1 MVKSPLDIKRVFVE
15 FEFTDKHLKVQDL
28 ARKFAQEQIRPRMG
42 ELENGPMLPAEILR
56 QLGNLKFLAALVPEE
71 QGGAGLDQV
80 GYVLTLMEI
89 SKVWGSLGAILLAH
103 NSFYCAPLLAYAD
116 PKQRERYLKPCLDQA
131 KLGCLAISEAEAG
144 LDFTRFQTTAV
155 PQQNSWLL
163 QGRKGPVLNAQ
174 AASYAL
180 TVAKSAHISGSEEIN
195 LWAVSLEPRQGLKL
209 IRTEPEW
216 GFSAAGPAEMI
227 FENIVLLDHALL
239 GRPGQGRQQLKELE
253 QNAWVATAALAVGIG
268 QAILEEARSFTGGRT
283 QSGKPLAASQ
293 AIQWK
298 LADLATDLEAAEL
311 LTLRA
316 AWLMD
321 QVKPFEKEAAMA
333 KQYALNMVLKAS
345 REGIQ
350 ILAGRG
356 YLRKSPMARL
366 IQDAEGCQL
375 FNIYDETLTSIIA
388 KNLY

>member
-1 MVKSPLDIKRVFVE
+1 MVKSPIDIKRVIVE
-15 FEFTDKHLKVQDL
+15 FEFTDKHLKAQDQ
-28 ARKFAQEQIRPRMG
+28 ARKFALEQIRPRMG

-80 GYVLTLMEI
+80 GYVLTLMEL
-89 SKVWGSLGAILLAH
+89 SKVWGALGAVLLAH
-103 NSFYCAPLLAYAD
+103 NSFYCAPLQAYANTD
-116 PKQRERYLKPCLDQA
+116 QKKQYLEPCAAQF
-131 KLGCLAISEAEAG
+131 KLGCLAVLEAEAG

-195 LWAVSLEPRQGLKL
+195 LWVVSLEPRQGLKL

-216 GFSAAGPAEMI
+216 GFSAASPAEMI
-227 FENIVLLDHALL
+227 FENLTLLDDARL

-268 QAILEEARSFTGGRT
+268 QAILEEARSFTGGQT

-345 REGIQ
+345 RDGIQ

>member
-1 MVKSPLDIKRVFVE
+1 
-15 FEFTDKHLKVQDL
+15 
-28 ARKFAQEQIRPRMG
+28 
-42 ELENGPMLPAEILR
+42 
-56 QLGNLKFLAALVPEE
+56 
-71 QGGAGLDQV
+71 
-80 GYVLTLMEI
+80 
-89 SKVWGSLGAILLAH
+89 
-103 NSFYCAPLLAYAD
+103 
-116 PKQRERYLKPCLDQA
+116 
-131 KLGCLAISEAEAG
+131 
-144 LDFTRFQTTAV
+144 
-155 PQQNSWLL
+155 LL

-195 LWAVSLEPRQGLKL
+195 LWVVPLEPRQGLKL
-209 IRTEPEW
+209 IRTGPEW

-227 FENIVLLDHALL
+227 FENITLLDQALL

-268 QAILEEARSFTGGRT
+268 QAILEEARSFTAGQT

-316 AWLMD
+316 AWHMD

-345 REGIQ
+345 RDGIQ

-388 KNLY
+388 KNL

>member
-1 MVKSPLDIKRVFVE
+1 ME
-15 FEFTDKHLKVQDL
+15 FEFTEKQLEALDL
-28 ARKFAQEQIRPRMG
+28 ARKFTLEQIRPRMA

-56 QLGNLKFLAALVPEE
+56 QLGNLKLLAALVPEE

-89 SKVWGSLGAILLAH
+89 SRVWGSLGAVLLAH
-103 NSFYCAPLLAYAD
+103 NSFYCAPILAYAA

-131 KLGCLAISEAEAG
+131 KLGCLALSEAEAG
-144 LDFTRFQTTAV
+144 LDFTRFQTRAMRQEKAWLINGNKCLV
-155 PQQNSWLL
+155 P
-163 QGRKGPVLNAQ
+163 NAQ
-174 AASYAL
+174 GASFAL
-180 TVAKSAHISGSEEIN
+180 TAAKSTDPSGPEEIN
-195 LWAVSLEPRQGLKL
+195 LFIIPLDQTKGIKL
-209 IRTEPEW
+209 GKWEQAL
-216 GFSAAGPAEMI
+216 GFSSAGPAEMI
-227 FENIVLLDHALL
+227 FKNVTLPDHALL

-268 QAILEEARSFTGGRT
+268 QAILEEARSFTAGQT
-283 QSGKPLAASQ
+283 QSGKPLSASQ

-321 QVKPFEKEAAMA
+321 QFKPFEKEAAMA

-356 YLRKSPMARL
+356 YPRKSPMARL

-388 KNLY
+388 KNL

>member
-1 MVKSPLDIKRVFVE
+1 MVKSPIDIKRVIVE
-15 FEFTDKHLKVQDL
+15 FEFTDKHLKAQDQ
-28 ARKFAQEQIRPRMG
+28 ARKFALEQIRPRMA
-42 ELENGPMLPAEILR
+42 ELENGPMLAAEILR
-56 QLGNLKFLAALVPEE
+56 QLGNLNLLAALVPEE

-80 GYVLTLMEI
+80 SYALTLMEI
-89 SKVWGSLGAILLAH
+89 SRIWGSLGAVLLVH
-103 NSFYCAPLLAYAD
+103 NSFFCAPLLAYAD
-116 PKQRERYLKPCLDQA
+116 PEQRKYYLKPCLENG
-131 KLGCLAISEAEAG
+131 KWGCLALSEAEAG
-144 LDFTRFQTTAV
+144 LDFTRFQTRAV
-155 PQQNSWLL
+155 RQEKAWLIN
-163 QGRKGPVLNAQ
+163 GKKCPVSNAQ
-174 AASYAL
+174 GATFAL
-180 TVAKSAHISGSEEIN
+180 TAAKSTDPSGPEEIN
-195 LWAVSLEPRQGLKL
+195 LFIIHLDQIKGIKLGKLEQTL
-209 IRTEPEW
+209 

-227 FENIVLLDHALL
+227 FENALLPGNALL
-239 GRPGQGRQQLKELE
+239 GRPGQGRQHLKELE
-253 QNAWVATAALAVGIG
+253 QNAWVAVAALAVGIG
-268 QAILEEARSFTGGRT
+268 QAILEEARSFTGAQT

-345 REGIQ
+345 RDGIQ

-388 KNLY
+388 KNL